1 MRLNLICQILPKN
14 RDDILIIMNKSIKHV
29 LSTYGRNPGV
39 WFAFVT
45 EAIRAV
51 VGRVITVLLLAGM
64 VSSVSAGNLERA
76 QTLVIYWLILTL
88 SSNILAAIGELVG
101 HWWENKIYGRLS
113 LTFYQKI
120 TNKDMVFY
128 RDSHS
133 GAMAAQH
140 RQFVDSG
147 LLLARLIRGDILRT
161 FISLAFPAIVM
172 LWVSWPVGLI
182 AIALVFSQIIYI
194 WWSSSKANKY
204 RYQAHEMY
212 RKISGLIADDVTNIV
227 AFKSAGIEKS
237 AYENM
242 KELRS
247 KEMDAFWNRRKT
259 TIILD
264 FPRNIIVTSLVAVAF
279 WIVLGQTENTQQ
291 TVGLLVLTITY
302 MFQILRNVADMPA
315 IIQQYDDLVT
325 KLESTL
331 DVLDDTYEDIKDG
344 SKYSEFEPK
353 RGAID
358 IKNLSFKYNDDNQTA
373 NVFRNFNLN
382 IKPGEKIGIV
392 GVSGAGKSTLA
403 NLLMRFDEAQS
414 GNILIDG
421 VDIKDVPQSKLRT
434 KIAYVPQEPLLFHRT
449 IRDNIAYHN
458 NKATDKEVEQAAKAA
473 HAYEFI
479 KDLPKKYNTV
489 VGDRGVKLSGG
500 QKQRVVIARAILKRA
515 PIIIFDE
522 ATSALDSESEAII
535 QKALPTILGSHTAV
549 IIAHRLSTVAQ
560 LDRIIVIHKGK
571 IIEEGSHKQLLA
583 KKGRYHS
590 LWQRQT
596 SES

>member
-1 MRLNLICQILPKN
+1 MHLNLECEILLKN
-14 RDDILIIMNKSIKHV
+14 RDDILIMMNKSIKHV

-45 EAIRAV
+45 ETIRAV

-64 VSSVSAGNLERA
+64 VSSVSAGDLDRA

-88 SSNILAAIGELVG
+88 SSNILTAVGELVG
-101 HWWENKIYGRLS
+101 HWWENIIYGRLS
-113 LTFYQKI
+113 LTFYQKV
-120 TNKDMVFY
+120 TNKDMAFY

-147 LLLARLIRGDILRT
+147 LLLNRLIRGDILRT
-161 FISLAFPAIVM
+161 FISLAFPAVVM

-182 AIALVFSQIIYI
+182 AIALVLSQIIYI

-264 FPRNIIVTSLVAVAF
+264 FPRNIIVTSLVAIAF

-331 DVLDDTYEDIKDG
+331 DVLDDTYEEIKDG
-344 SKYSEFEPK
+344 SKHSEFDPK

-458 NKATDKEVEQAAKAA
+458 NNATDKEVEQAAKAA

-479 KDLPKKYNTV
+479 KDLPKLYDTV

-560 LDRIIVIHKGK
+560 LDRIIVIQKGR
-571 IIEEGSHKQLLA
+571 ITEEGSHKQLLA
-583 KKGRYHS
+583 KKGRYYS